1 MKKLLIAV
9 VLALSAAACSPAPGS
24 PWQKSYGKTFYEP
37 NDGMAALYI
46 IRDDPGQDASP
57 IGITNGQSPV
67 GSLVGLTWMRLDLPP
82 SLYDLRASGTE
93 GSTELIVTVNAGQS
107 RFFLAEPKAPGNAQL
122 REIPQDEGRRLVRK
136 GQRAYSAP
144 YFD

>member
-9 VLALSAAACSPAPGS
+9 VLVLSAAACSPAET

-46 IRDDPGQDASP
+46 IRDDQDASP
-57 IGITNGQSPV
+57 ISISSGQTPV
-67 GSLVGLTWMRLDLPP
+67 GSLNGFTWMRLNLPP
-82 SLYDLRASGTE
+82 SLYDLRAFGTE
-93 GSTELIVTVNAGQS
+93 GSTELIITVNAGQS
-107 RFFLAEPKAPGNAQL
+107 RFFLAEPKATGNAQL

-136 GQRAYSAP
+136 GQIVASTSP
-144 YFD
+144 